1 MAYQEIPR
9 EQWKDFCDEFSKQHE
24 GWLVSVEIVDETGE
38 PNHEVI
44 ASELALWGVTV
55 DELQDQTEVHIIAGD
70 QPRHVTHVIRDPAAI
85 GFEQD
90 EQGGH
95 TGLRIDTQEGPSVL
109 VRFRTAA
116 VPESVDAISDIEA

>member
-1 MAYQEIPR
+1 MVYQEIPR

-24 GWLVSVEIVDETGE
+24 GWLVSVELVDETAE

-44 ASELALWGVTV
+44 ASELPLWGVTV
-55 DELQDQTEVHIIAGD
+55 DELPDQTEVHIIAGD
-70 QPRHVTHVIRDPAAI
+70 QPRHVTHVITDPAAI
-85 GFEQD
+85 AFEQD

-95 TGLRIDTQEGPSVL
+95 TGLRIDTQEGPSLL

-116 VPESVDAISDIEA
+116 VPESVDAISDVEP

>member
-24 GWLVSVEIVDETGE
+24 GWLVNVEIVDETRE
-38 PNHEVI
+38 TDHEVI
-44 ASELALWGVTV
+44 ASELTLWGVTV

-70 QPRHVTHVIRDPAAI
+70 QPRHVTHVITDPAAI
-85 GFEQD
+85 IFEQD

-116 VPESVDAISDIEA
+116 VPEFVDAISDIEA

>member
-38 PNHEVI
+38 PDHKVI
-44 ASELALWGVTV
+44 ASELTLWGVTV

-70 QPRHVTHVIRDPAAI
+70 QPRHVTHVITDPAGI

>member
-24 GWLVSVEIVDETGE
+24 GWLVSVEVVDETRE
-38 PNHEVI
+38 PDREVLD
-44 ASELALWGVTV
+44 SELTLWGVTV
-55 DELQDQTEVHIIAGD
+55 DELPDQTKVHIIAGD
-70 QPRHVTHVIRDPAAI
+70 QPRHVTHVITDPAGI